1 MAATKVETQIT
12 WPTAAA
18 SITVNNTSWNLS
30 ELIAFDVSDWQASI
44 QMLSGNQGTPA
55 SGDTNEF
62 RILYQ
67 NGEVDGTAGDDY
79 VNPENGEFLDFHD
92 TFNNAAAG
100 GIVMSNKPVRTSNKG
115 FKLAVKCATGSTRN
129 QLIRARLVT
138 HRGSIA

>member
-1 MAATKVETQIT
+1 MAATKVETQIA
-12 WPTAAA
+12 WAAA
-18 SITVNNTSWNLS
+18 AFITVNNVVWNVSDLV
-30 ELIAFDVSDWQASI
+30 AFDVSDWQGSI
-44 QMLSGNQGTPA
+44 QLLSDNQGTPA

-67 NGEVDGTAGDDY
+67 NGEVDGVAGDDY
-79 VNPENGEFLDFHD
+79 VNAENGEFVGMHD
-92 TFNNAAAG
+92 TFNNQATG
-100 GIVMSNKPVRTSNKG
+100 GIVMSNVPVRTSNKG